1 MPSIFVKVLGD
12 LIVVEICLRHFDI
25 KGKLPSHF
33 VKVLTD
39 LIIMEI
45 FLKKYLYTLI
55 GKVAFPLCL
64 GFNRFNHDGNI
75 VEEALC

>member
-1 MPSIFVKVLGD
+1 MPSTFVKVLGD

-45 FLKKYLYTLI
+45 FFKKDTYI
-55 GKVAFPLCL
+55 FIRKVAFPLCL
-64 GFNRFNHDGNI
+64 GFNGFN
-75 VEEALC
+75 